1 MNDNLGRDA
10 LIVFAIWFG
19 VAYAWS
25 GFPITGAPMILSGV
39 LLVWLVGIAAGAAA
53 VWIVNQGRMHLIR
66 RPRVARKA
74 HSTRELAEA
83 KIMDTD
89 GMGTLY
95 SVPLPVVAE
104 PAKGRVAHNRLQA
117 LPWWTEYAKS
127 HPAYAY
133 VLEEVYRVMASKPGI
148 PASPSGGHG
157 GLSLVDHSMNV
168 LDAMLRLAPEWRYT
182 GIRNKTGAI
191 IVPLQDKTVTELRI
205 DQPTPLGCPILPLL
219 AFAHDIG
226 KVACYEMVG
235 DKVVSVLPRHGVR
248 GAALLRTL
256 RAVDGLPLRDRDA
269 LLLGVEFY
277 HGLFDMPT
285 TRWIDDRVRSLTA
298 LLYVADCDASDQEGD
313 RAKDAE
319 EARRLYLAT
328 PAPAAD
334 QDPSV
339 ELTVPVH
346 VPEKPSA
353 PGTPAQTELWS
364 AQHGGGEKMPS
375 SPSYT
380 ATGGASALDLFL
392 EAIETPGAVNGKDR
406 SKRIAWKHG
415 EWLYVMKD
423 GLLPSVAGIAGDL
436 TLIQPKQGSGE
447 RFMTALLHDLAARGL
462 LLTQHEGET
471 REPGDALWSVK
482 SARSADVQDTT
493 TPYAAFIVRVDVA
506 IQTAQIPDCA
516 YPPQIVSRSQPGP
529 TRVAIALDALMDDDF
544 VLPPLPPL
552 PSEAPAEDGHPP
564 ETGAPTVYA
573 EAPQWP
579 QRSDRNAGSRRGL
592 SSDAKARHTSQK
604 HDTFTCNGIVL
615 TYDALAN
622 LAACGSPEF
631 GLRLK
636 EINGK
641 RLAVFDRAQLAKAFV
656 FDIEALP
663 DDVRHLVEQDVL
675 VVAL

>member
-19 VAYAWS
+19 IAYAWS

-39 LLVWLVGIAAGAAA
+39 LLVWLVGIATGGAA
-53 VWIVNQGRMHLIR
+53 VWIVSQGRMHLMR
-66 RPRVARKA
+66 RHSVAGKA
-74 HSTRELAEA
+74 YSTREMAEA

-89 GMGTLY
+89 GSSTLY

-104 PAKGRVAHNRLQA
+104 PAKGRVTHNRLHA
-117 LPWWTEYAKS
+117 LSWWTEYARS
-127 HPAYAY
+127 HSTYAH

-235 DKVVSVLPRHGVR
+235 EKVVSVLPRHGVR

-298 LLYVADCDASDQEGD
+298 LLYVADCDASDREGG

-334 QDPSV
+334 QDPSL

-346 VPEKPSA
+346 VPERPSV

-364 AQHGGGEKMPS
+364 AQQGGGEKMPS

-380 ATGGASALDLFL
+380 TTGGASALDLFL
-392 EAIETPGAVNGKDR
+392 EAIENPGAVNGKDR
-406 SKRIAWKHG
+406 SKRLAWKHG

-436 TLIQPKQGSGE
+436 TLIQPKEGSGE

-462 LLTQHEGET
+462 LLIQHEGET

-482 SARSADVQDTT
+482 SARSAEVEDAT
-493 TPYAAFIVRVDVA
+493 TPYTAFIVKVDVA

-516 YPPQIVSRSQPGP
+516 YPPQIVSTLQHGA
-529 TRVAIALDALMDDDF
+529 TRTPIALDALMEGDLALPA
-544 VLPPLPPL
+544 LPPLA
-552 PSEAPAEDGHPP
+552 SEASDEDGQPS
-564 ETGAPTVYA
+564 ETGARLVYA
-573 EAPQWP
+573 EAP
-579 QRSDRNAGSRRGL
+579 RRREGSERNGGARRGP
-592 SSDAKARHTSQK
+592 SSEEKMRHMSQK
-604 HDTFTCNGIVL
+604 HGTFTCNGIAL

-641 RLAVFDRAQLAKAFV
+641 RLALFDRARLAEAFI

>member
-19 VAYAWS
+19 IAYVWS

-53 VWIVNQGRMHLIR
+53 VWMVSQGRMHLMR
-66 RPRVARKA
+66 RHSVARKA
-74 HSTRELAEA
+74 YSTREMAEA

-89 GMGTLY
+89 GSGTLY

-104 PAKGRVAHNRLQA
+104 PAKGRVTHNRLHA
-117 LPWWTEYAKS
+117 LSWWTEYARS
-127 HPAYAY
+127 HPTYAH

-256 RAVDGLPLRDRDA
+256 RAVDALPLLERDT

-277 HGLFDMPT
+277 HGLFDMPI

-298 LLYVADCDASDQEGD
+298 LLYVADCDASDREGD

-328 PAPAAD
+328 PVAAH
-334 QDPSV
+334 DPSP

-346 VPEKPSA
+346 VPERPA
-353 PGTPAQTELWS
+353 VPGTPAQTELWS

-380 ATGGASALDLFL
+380 TTGGASALDLFL

-406 SKRIAWKHG
+406 SKRLAWKHG

-423 GLLPSVAGIAGDL
+423 SLLPSVAGIAGDL

-447 RFMTALLHDLAARGL
+447 RFMSALLHDLAARGL
-462 LLTQHEGET
+462 LLLQHEGET

-482 SARSADVQDTT
+482 SARSAEVEDAT
-493 TPYAAFIVRVDVA
+493 TPYPALIVRVDVA
-506 IQTAQIPDCA
+506 IQTTQIPDCA
-516 YPPQIVSRSQPGP
+516 YPPQIVSRSQQGP
-529 TRVAIALDALMDDDF
+529 TRAAIALDALMDDDAA
-544 VLPPLPPL
+544 LPALPPL
-552 PSEAPAEDGHPP
+552 PSEASDEDGQPA
-564 ETGAPTVYA
+564 ETGAPSVYA

-579 QRSDRNAGSRRGL
+579 QRSERNAGARRGP
-592 SSDAKARHTSQK
+592 SSESKTRHASQK
-604 HDTFTCNGIVL
+604 HDTFTCNGIAL

-641 RLAVFDRAQLAKAFV
+641 RLAVFDRARLAEAFI

-663 DDVRHLVEQDVL
+663 EDVRHLVEQDVL